1 MEWKLTKKQLA
12 IILLYSSLV
21 PLSGYIGETFYNIAV
36 VLNAP
41 FLPIGWMG
49 GKLLVSTFNVGIVY
63 KVGLFASIFIQAY
76 LVAVN
81 TRHYLKK
88 DKLNL
93 ARLILRIAIMI
104 SIFVAAVFTVRL
116 LYI

>member
-1 MEWKLTKKQLA
+1 MKWKLTKKQLA

-21 PLSGYIGETFYNIAV
+21 PLSDYVGETFYNIAV

-49 GKLLVSTFNVGIVY
+49 GKLLVSIFNVDIVY
-63 KVGLFASIFIQAY
+63 KVGLFTSIFIQAY
-76 LVAVN
+76 LVVVN
-81 TRHYLKK
+81 ARNYLKK
-88 DKLNL
+88 DKSNL
-93 ARLILRIAIMI
+93 AKLILRVAIMI
-104 SIFVAAVFTVRL
+104 SVFVAAVFTVRL